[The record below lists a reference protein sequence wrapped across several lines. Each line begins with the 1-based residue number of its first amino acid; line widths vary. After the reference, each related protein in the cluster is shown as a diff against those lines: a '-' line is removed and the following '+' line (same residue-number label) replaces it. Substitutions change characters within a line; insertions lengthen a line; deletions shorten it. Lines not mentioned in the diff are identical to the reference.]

1 MMIDGRDVSIFLAG
15 LLTGGTLT
23 MLALLLAAAWHDD
36 EE

>member
-1 MMIDGRDVSIFLAG
+1 MSIFIAG